1 MKKNNLNQWWNISGN
16 YKILHKINPLR
27 LEFIL
32 NNFDKSISKKNVLD
46 IGCGGGLISE
56 SLAKKKAKV
65 TGIDENIY
73 SIKQAKE
80 HAKISSL
87 KIKYINQSLDSFFNK
102 NKKKFDL
109 ILCLEVLEH
118 VNDVEKTLDKIT
130 KLLNPGAI
138 LILSTINR
146 NLKSLI
152 FAKIFGEYI
161 LNWIPIGTHQF
172 EKFLKPEEISELLKL
187 KKIKIKKIKGLEFNP
202 ILNKWLLSENTDIN
216 YFIVGKK

>member
-65 TGIDENIY
+65 TGIDENIC

-172 EKFLKPEEISELLKL
+172 EKFLKPEEISKLLKL
-187 KKIKIKKIKGLEFNP
+187 TKIKIKKIKGLEFNP

>member
-1 MKKNNLNQWWNISGN
+1 MEKNKLNQWWNIKGN

-32 NNFDKSISKKNVLD
+32 NNFDKSIKKKDVLD

-56 SLAKKKAKV
+56 LLAKKNGNV

-73 SIKQAKE
+73 NIKQARE
-80 HAKISSL
+80 HAKIGSI
-87 KIKYINQSLDSFFNK
+87 KINYKNQSLDTFYKK
-102 NKKKFDL
+102 NKKKYDL

-118 VNDVEKTLDKIT
+118 VNDVKKTLDKISELM
-130 KLLNPGAI
+130 KPGGT

-146 NLKSLI
+146 NLKSLL
-152 FAKIFGEYI
+152 FAKIFGEYV
-161 LNWIPIGTHQF
+161 LNWIPVGTHQF
-172 EKFLKPEEISELLKL
+172 EKFLKPEEIVEFLKL
-187 KKIKIKKIKGLEFNP
+187 KKIEIKNIKGMEFNP
-202 ILNKWLLSENTDIN
+202 ISNNWLLTDNTNIN

>member
-1 MKKNNLNQWWNISGN
+1 MEKNKLNEWWNIKGN

-32 NNFDKSISKKNVLD
+32 NNFDKSIRKKDVLD

-56 SLAKKKAKV
+56 LLAKKNANV

-73 SIKQAKE
+73 NIKQARE
-80 HAKISSL
+80 HVKMSSIKIDY
-87 KIKYINQSLDSFFNK
+87 KNQSLDTFYKK
-102 NKKKFDL
+102 NKKKYDL

-118 VNDVEKTLDKIT
+118 VNDVKKTLDKISELM
-130 KLLNPGAI
+130 KPGGT

-146 NLKSLI
+146 NLKSLL
-152 FAKIFGEYI
+152 FAKIFGEYV
-161 LNWIPIGTHQF
+161 LNWIPVGTHQF
-172 EKFLKPEEISELLKL
+172 EKFLKPEEIVEFLKL
-187 KKIKIKKIKGLEFNP
+187 KKIEIKNIKGMEFNP
-202 ILNKWLLSENTDIN
+202 FSNNWLLTDNININ